1 MDNEEDISTQF
12 TVEKT
17 NTEDDSKNAEM
28 KEENNDK
35 NEGNNNIDSKAL
47 ETKKLKDHKRYSKN
61 NTINFSSPANEFQRT
76 KLEEQNFMEGH
87 EANLGITLNSLEEHW
102 AYQNILL
109 DYNILDFTSK

>member
-12 TVEKT
+12 TAEKT
-17 NTEDDSKNAEM
+17 NIEEDNKNAEI

-47 ETKKLKDHKRYSKN
+47 ETKKLKGHKRYSKN
-61 NTINFSSPANEFQRT
+61 NTINYISPANEFQRT